1 MQDCAHE
8 GTAATA
14 EAQFGA
20 AVTVAHD
27 EDPLADVLVVAG
39 ALVVVVEL
47 VVEELV
53 VEELVVEVLL
63 VEVLLVRVVTGALV
77 EVVGGATSQVV
88 IVLPGPLAQ
97 AQTALAD
104 ARTGPMDA
112 AGHPAITQGAAV
124 A

>member
-14 EAQFGA
+14 DAQFGA

-27 EDPLADVLVVAG
+27 EDPIADVLVVAG
-39 ALVVVVEL
+39 ALLVVVEL
-47 VVEELV
+47 EVVELV

-63 VEVLLVRVVTGALV
+63 VEVVTGALV
-77 EVVGGATSQVV
+77 EVAGGAVVDATPQVV

-97 AQTALAD
+97 AQTAPAE
-104 ARTGPMDA
+104 ARTAPKDA